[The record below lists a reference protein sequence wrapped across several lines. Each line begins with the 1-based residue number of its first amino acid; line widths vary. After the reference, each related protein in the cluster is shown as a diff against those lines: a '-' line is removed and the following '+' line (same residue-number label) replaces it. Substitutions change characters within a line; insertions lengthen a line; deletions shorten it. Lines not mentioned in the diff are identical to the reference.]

1 MSHIFPLFRRYLH
14 GNTYY
19 RINSQENF
27 DELMVVGKFF
37 VFKNFQARILP
48 EYQLIIDL
56 IDNAENRWEIIESS
70 DFDKKLEFCEINLKE
85 KKLDQ

>member
-1 MSHIFPLFRRYLH
+1 MSYQFPLYRRYLH

-56 IDNAENRWEIIESS
+56 IDNMENRWEIIKEQ
-70 DFDKKLEFCEINLKE
+70 DFNKKLDFCKTNLKE
-85 KKLDQ
+85 KNLG

>member
-1 MSHIFPLFRRYLH
+1 MSYQFPIFRRYLH

-37 VFKNFQARILP
+37 VYKNFQARILP

-56 IDNAENRWEIIESS
+56 IDNVENRWEIIEAK
-70 DFDKKLEFCEINLKE
+70 DFDKKLDFCKENLKE
-85 KKLDQ
+85 KKLE

>member
-1 MSHIFPLFRRYLH
+1 MSYQFPIFRRYLH

-27 DELMVVGKFF
+27 DELMVIGKFF
-37 VFKNFQARILP
+37 VYKNFQARILP

-56 IDNAENRWEIIESS
+56 IDNAENRWEIIEAK
-70 DFDKKLEFCEINLKE
+70 DFDKKLDFCKTNLRE
-85 KKLDQ
+85 KKLE

>member
-1 MSHIFPLFRRYLH
+1 MSYQFPLFRRYLH

-27 DELMVVGKFF
+27 DELMVIGRYF
-37 VFKNFQARILP
+37 VYKNFQARILP

-56 IDNAENRWEIIESS
+56 IDNAENRWEIIESK
-70 DFDKKLEFCEINLKE
+70 DFDMKLTFCKENLKE
-85 KKLDQ
+85 KKLE

>member
-1 MSHIFPLFRRYLH
+1 MSYQFPLYRRYLH

-56 IDNAENRWEIIESS
+56 IDNMENRWEIIEEQ
-70 DFDKKLEFCEINLKE
+70 DFNKKLDFCKTNLKE
-85 KKLDQ
+85 KNLR

>member
-1 MSHIFPLFRRYLH
+1 MSYQFPLFRRYLH

-27 DELMVVGKFF
+27 DELMVIGKFY
-37 VFKNFQARILP
+37 VYKNFQARILP

-56 IDNAENRWEIIESS
+56 IDNAENRWEIIEVE
-70 DFDKKLEFCEINLKE
+70 DFEKKLDYCKEKLKE
-85 KKLDQ
+85 KKLD

>member
-1 MSHIFPLFRRYLH
+1 MSYQFPLYRRYLH

-27 DELMVVGKFF
+27 DELLVVGKFF

-56 IDNAENRWEIIESS
+56 IDNMENRWEIIEEQ
-70 DFDKKLEFCEINLKE
+70 DFNKKLDFCKTNLKE
-85 KKLDQ
+85 KNLG

>member
-1 MSHIFPLFRRYLH
+1 MSYQFPLFRRYLH

-27 DELMVVGKFF
+27 DELMVIGKFY
-37 VFKNFQARILP
+37 VYKNFQARILP

-56 IDNAENRWEIIESS
+56 IDNAENRWEIIEVE
-70 DFDKKLEFCEINLKE
+70 DFEKKLDYCREKLKE
-85 KKLDQ
+85 KKLD

>member
-1 MSHIFPLFRRYLH
+1 MTYQFPLFRRYMH

-27 DELMVVGKFF
+27 DELMVIGKFY
-37 VFKNFQARILP
+37 VYKNFQARILP

-56 IDNAENRWEIIESS
+56 LDNTENRWESIEEK
-70 DFDKKLEFCEINLKE
+70 DFDEKLNYCIENLKE
-85 KKLDQ
+85 KKLK

>member
-1 MSHIFPLFRRYLH
+1 MSYQFPLYRRYLH

-37 VFKNFQARILP
+37 IFKNFQARILP

-56 IDNAENRWEIIESS
+56 IDNMENRWEIIKEQ
-70 DFDKKLEFCEINLKE
+70 DFNKKLDFCKTNLKE
-85 KKLDQ
+85 KNLG

>member
-27 DELMVVGKFF
+27 DELMVIGKFF
-37 VFKNFQARILP
+37 VYKNFQAQILP

-56 IDNAENRWEIIESS
+56 IDNSDNRWEIINFTE
-70 DFDKKLEFCEINLKE
+70 FENKLEYCKNNLKE
-85 KKLDQ
+85 KILD

>member
-1 MSHIFPLFRRYLH
+1 MSYHFPLYRRYLH

-27 DELMVVGKFF
+27 DELMVIGKFF
-37 VFKNFQARILP
+37 VLKNFQARILP

-56 IDNAENRWEIIESS
+56 IDNAEDRWEIIEAE
-70 DFDKKLEFCEINLKE
+70 DFDKKLDFCKTNLKE

>member
-1 MSHIFPLFRRYLH
+1 MSYQFPLFRRYLH

-27 DELMVVGKFF
+27 DELMVVGIFF
-37 VFKNFQARILP
+37 VYKNFQARILP

-56 IDNAENRWEIIESS
+56 LDNVENRWEIIEKS
-70 DFDKKLEFCEINLKE
+70 DFDKKLNYCKENLKE
-85 KKLDQ
+85 KKLD